1 MSTSKSLL
9 IIMIFFI
16 IPAISIAQQAK
27 ITGVVKDKTT
37 EETIVGATIVIKG
50 TTKGTT
56 TDIEGNFVLDNLK
69 PGNYDLEV
77 SFISYNK
84 VEIDNISLSAG
95 QEYNINVEMEEVTF
109 LLDVVTVT
117 AKKEMSGEKILMIEQ
132 KDAGSITLHIGS
144 QELSRKGASDVSSA
158 VAKVSGVSRQE
169 GSNRI
174 YVRGLGDRYLS
185 TTMNGLPIPS
195 EDPELKNIS
204 LELFTIDIVE
214 FITIDKVYN
223 NEIFG
228 DFAGGNIDIVT
239 KNRNKD
245 NFLFVELGSNVN
257 DHAYAQDEFLLHQG
271 PDYFGFYSLEPPST
285 LQKYAFQNSLQTTA
299 HNPLGTNF
307 ALSGGKV
314 FHFKK
319 HELNVFSTVKFS
331 NGYQSYEGISL
342 NVNSNGVPSKD
353 LSFLTSSYNNNTTAM
368 FNAGYEFSSNSR
380 MNYNFILVNSSSQQ
394 NEDYHGTIIDIA
406 DYDNGR
412 LIRGTYEKNTLMMNQ
427 LLGVHSLSAAS
438 DVNWGLSYNNVSSDL
453 PDRIQ
458 NTFRSEG
465 STTYLGQNQIT
476 DNHRYYHYLD
486 EYEIAGNVDVDYS
499 FNKVNEG
506 NSKGKIIAGGFFRTK
521 SRDFNSTQYNFRIAG
536 EHRDTPVFPENLD
549 LFFNQQN
556 LDNDYFTIET
566 FRGNYQVSSALDPQ
580 EYSGKQNIYG
590 GFLNFEYNVT
600 PKLLAIIGL
609 RTEYIFQQVN
619 WNTQLDPMDR
629 EDALKR
635 LEFLPMISSRY
646 KISNDQN
653 LRFAAS
659 KTYTLPQFK
668 ERAFFIY
675 EEVTQVKIGN
685 PDLYPS
691 ENYNADLKWE
701 LFPSNGEIVSVG
713 VFGKYIQNP
722 INEVTISSA
731 TNDISFLNTGDWGY
745 VAGFELEAKKELLD
759 IGNSNVFAGF
769 NFTFLETEQE
779 LNSEKVREETRYIVS
794 FTHDRSDFA
803 GAANYLINGDITYK
817 YSWKNDRNKILATIT
832 YQHASDKIYA
842 IGTDTRGNIVD
853 KAYGTL
859 DFILKAEYNN
869 RLGIGLDI
877 KNLLNPDIQKI
888 QENENSDI
896 TVLSY
901 KRGIRVGLKVNY
913 KF

>member
-1 MSTSKSLL
+1 MSTSRSLMIIL
-9 IIMIFFI
+9 ILFI

-27 ITGVVKDKTT
+27 ITGVVKDKIT
-37 EETIVGATIVIKG
+37 EETIVGATVVIKG

-56 TDIEGNFVLDNLK
+56 TDIDGNFVLGNLK
-69 PGNYDLEV
+69 PGNYNLEV

-95 QEYNINVEMEEVTF
+95 EEYNIDVEMEEVTF

-132 KDAGSITLHIGS
+132 KNASNITLNIGS

-158 VAKVSGVSRQE
+158 VAKASGVSREE
-169 GSNRI
+169 GSSKI

-195 EDPELKNIS
+195 NNPELKNIS

-214 FITIDKVYN
+214 FVSIDKVYN
-223 NEIFG
+223 NRIFG

-245 NFLFVELGSNVN
+245 NFFFLELGSNAN
-257 DHAYAQDEFLLHQG
+257 NHAYAQDEFLLHRG
-271 PDYFGFYSLEPPST
+271 PDYFGFYSIEPPST
-285 LQKYAFQNSLQTTA
+285 LQQYAFQNSLQTSA
-299 HNPLGTNF
+299 HNPLGTDMS
-307 ALSGGKV
+307 LSAGKV

-331 NGYQSYEGISL
+331 NEYQSYEGISL
-342 NVNSNGVPSKD
+342 NVNSSGVPSKD
-353 LSFLTSSYNNNTTAM
+353 LSFLTSSYNTNTTAM
-368 FNAGYEFSSNSR
+368 FNAGYEINNDSR
-380 MNYNFILVNSSSQQ
+380 LNYNFILVNSSNQT

-427 LLGVHSLSAAS
+427 LLGVHSLSASS
-438 DVNWGLSYNNVSSDL
+438 DINWGVSYNNVSSDL

-465 STTYLGQNQIT
+465 NTTYFGQNQIT

-499 FNKVNEG
+499 FNKDSEG
-506 NSKGKIIAGGFFRTK
+506 KSKGKIIGGGFFRTK
-521 SRDFNSTQYNFRIAG
+521 NRDFNSTQFNFRIAG

-556 LDNDYFTIET
+556 FDNDYFTIET
-566 FRGNYQVSSALDPQ
+566 FRGNYQVPGVLDPQ

-590 GFLNFEYNVT
+590 GFLNLEYNLS
-600 PKLLAIIGL
+600 PKLLGIIGL
-609 RTEYIFQQVN
+609 RTEYIYQQVS

-629 EDALKR
+629 EDAFYR
-635 LEFLPMISSRY
+635 LEFLPMLASKYLISD
-646 KISNDQN
+646 KQN

-713 VFGKYIQNP
+713 VFGKYILNP

-731 TNDISFLNTGDWGY
+731 TNDISFLNSGDWGY
-745 VAGFELEAKKELLD
+745 VAGFELELKKELLD
-759 IGNSNVFAGF
+759 FGNSNVFTGF

-794 FTHDRSDFA
+794 FTHDSSDFA
-803 GAANYLINGDITYK
+803 GAAVYLINADITYK
-817 YSWKNDRNKILATIT
+817 YAWKNDRNRIIATLA
-832 YQHASDKIYA
+832 YQHTSDKIYA
-842 IGTDTRGNIVD
+842 IGTDTRGNIID
-853 KAYGTL
+853 KAFGTL
-859 DFILKAEYNN
+859 DFILKSEFGN
-869 RLGIGLDI
+869 RFGIGINI
-877 KNLLNPDIQKI
+877 KNLLNPEIQKV
-888 QENENSDI
+888 QDNENSDI

-901 KRGIRVGLKVNY
+901 KRGINAGIKINY